1 MSQSS
6 RCIKMSVLV
15 VATAISSALAENK
28 NQIYGEKNNGERNTQ
43 IITVYATGNERDSFT
58 LPMMSTVIK
67 NNSALTETAGS
78 ATELLRHIPGISIS
92 GAGRTNGE
100 TISMRGY
107 SSNGV
112 LTLVDGIRQGT
123 DTGHIDSIFVDP
135 LLIKQVEV
143 VRGPSA
149 LLYGSG
155 ALGGVVA
162 YDTVDASDLLAK
174 NEHGGVRVT
183 ALGNTAQQSQGF
195 GITAFGQQDNFDGL
209 LALSARDKGTTRY
222 GGGYR
227 AQNDETIINLLS
239 KGRWFI
245 DDSNT
250 LSGQLRYYHNNA
262 QQPKDPQLANNPTP
276 ANVATNRTTTQK
288 DAQLTYQYHPSDMS
302 WINLK
307 TQAYY
312 SEVDIN
318 AKTQQKGFEGREQKT
333 YGIKLENRT
342 QLTTYPF
349 AAHALTYGGEI
360 YKQKQSPSANA
371 ESFPKAD
378 IRFMSGWL
386 QDEMTLRDVPI
397 SFIVGTR
404 FDKYSSQNDRY
415 DDISADKWSSKG
427 AVSITPTDWL
437 MLYTSYAQAFRAPTI
452 GEMYN
457 DAKHFDAPFPG
468 VPTNYWRPNPNL
480 KPETNSTTEYGF
492 GFQFDDL
499 LSNNDNLKIKAAH
512 FNTRAKDYIDTDV
525 AIFQGYTQS
534 TNIPR
539 ATIWGWDIEMNY
551 QSKFFSWDLAYNHT
565 KGKDNASNASITS
578 IEPDTLTSRL
588 DIPVPNSDFSVGW
601 VGQFT
606 KKTDFTKHDRFNRPT
621 NRQQAGYGVND
632 FYLRYEG
639 SASLTG
645 LTTSLVLG
653 NAFDKK
659 YYSSAGI
666 PQEGR
671 NAKVLVSYQW

>member
-6 RCIKMSVLV
+6 IFIKFSVIALAV
-15 VATAISSALAENK
+15 SSAYAVA
-28 NQIYGEKNNGERNTQ
+28 QEKPQAGNEKKSEVL
-43 IITVYATGNERDSFT
+43 TVYATGNERDSFT

-67 NNSALTETAGS
+67 NNTALSETAGS
-78 ATELLRHIPGISIS
+78 ASELLRHVPGISIS

-107 SSNGV
+107 SKNGI
-112 LTLVDGIRQGT
+112 LTLVDGVRQGT
-123 DTGHIDSIFVDP
+123 DTGHIDSVFIDP
-135 LLIKQVEV
+135 LLIRQVEV

-155 ALGGVVA
+155 ALGGVIA

-183 ALGNTAQQSQGF
+183 ALGSTANHSQGF
-195 GITAFGQQDNFDGL
+195 GMTAFGRQDNLDGL
-209 LALSARDKGTTRY
+209 VAFSARDQGDIRY

-227 AQNDETIINLLS
+227 GQNDESIVNLLS
-239 KGRWFI
+239 KGRWLI

-250 LSGQLRYYHNNA
+250 LSGQVRYYYNNA
-262 QQPKDPQLANNPTP
+262 QQPKNPQLAGNPTT
-276 ANVATNRTTTQK
+276 ANVKTDRTTSQK
-288 DAQLTYQYHPSDMS
+288 DAQLTYQYNLSDLQ
-302 WINLK
+302 WVNLK

-318 AKTQQKGFEGREQKT
+318 AKTKQNGFEGRQQKT
-333 YGIKLENRT
+333 YGVKLENRSQVGT
-342 QLTTYPF
+342 NSF
-349 AAHALTYGGEI
+349 AAHGFTYGGEV
-360 YKQKQSPSANA
+360 YKQKQSPSQNT
-371 ESFPKAD
+371 ESFPQAD

-386 QDEMTLRDVPI
+386 QDEITVRDLPI
-397 SFIVGTR
+397 SLILGTR
-404 FDKYSSQNDRY
+404 FDKYNSQNDRY
-415 DDISADKWSSKG
+415 EDISADKWSSKG
-427 AVSITPTDWL
+427 AISITPTEWS
-437 MLYTSYAQAFRAPTI
+437 MIYTSYAQAFRAPTL

-457 DAKHFDAPFPG
+457 DSKHFDSPFPG
-468 VPTNYWRPNPNL
+468 APTNYWRPNPNL

-499 LSNNDNLKIKAAH
+499 FSSNDNLKIKAAH
-512 FNTRAKDYIDTDV
+512 FNTRAKDYIDADV

-539 ATIWGWDIEMNY
+539 ATIWGWDVSMSY
-551 QSKFFSWDLAYNHT
+551 QSNLFNWDLAYNHT
-565 KGKDNASNASITS
+565 KGKDNATNASITS
-578 IEPDTLTSRL
+578 IEPDTITSRL
-588 DIPVPNSDFSVGW
+588 DIPVPSTDFSVGW

-606 KKTDFTKHDRFNRPT
+606 KKTNFTSYDRFNRPS
-621 NRQQAGYGVND
+621 NLKQGGYGVND

-639 SASLTG
+639 HAALKG
-645 LTTSLVLG
+645 LTTSLVLS

-666 PQEGR
+666 PQEGH
-671 NAKVLVSYQW
+671 NAKVLVSYQF

>member
-1 MSQSS
+1 
-6 RCIKMSVLV
+6 
-15 VATAISSALAENK
+15 
-28 NQIYGEKNNGERNTQ
+28 
-43 IITVYATGNERDSFT
+43 
-58 LPMMSTVIK
+58 
-67 NNSALTETAGS
+67 
-78 ATELLRHIPGISIS
+78 
-92 GAGRTNGE
+92 
-100 TISMRGY
+100 
-107 SSNGV
+107 NGV

-318 AKTQQKGFEGREQKT
+318 AKTQQKGFEGRE
-333 YGIKLENRT
+333 
-342 QLTTYPF
+342 
-349 AAHALTYGGEI
+349 
-360 YKQKQSPSANA
+360 
-371 ESFPKAD
+371 
-378 IRFMSGWL
+378 
-386 QDEMTLRDVPI
+386 
-397 SFIVGTR
+397 
-404 FDKYSSQNDRY
+404 
-415 DDISADKWSSKG
+415 
-427 AVSITPTDWL
+427 
-437 MLYTSYAQAFRAPTI
+437 
-452 GEMYN
+452 
-457 DAKHFDAPFPG
+457 
-468 VPTNYWRPNPNL
+468 
-480 KPETNSTTEYGF
+480 
-492 GFQFDDL
+492 
-499 LSNNDNLKIKAAH
+499 
-512 FNTRAKDYIDTDV
+512 
-525 AIFQGYTQS
+525 
-534 TNIPR
+534 
-539 ATIWGWDIEMNY
+539 
-551 QSKFFSWDLAYNHT
+551 
-565 KGKDNASNASITS
+565 
-578 IEPDTLTSRL
+578 
-588 DIPVPNSDFSVGW
+588 
-601 VGQFT
+601 
-606 KKTDFTKHDRFNRPT
+606 
-621 NRQQAGYGVND
+621 
-632 FYLRYEG
+632 
-639 SASLTG
+639 
-645 LTTSLVLG
+645 
-653 NAFDKK
+653 
-659 YYSSAGI
+659 
-666 PQEGR
+666 
-671 NAKVLVSYQW
+671 